1 MSARPDYAKLETR
14 LREILE
20 SLTFP
25 SEERRWVEEYLDA
38 GEYGLAFEVI
48 CETIEKH
55 RLRIPAATYRAMDEV
70 GRQMLLNEKTWN
82 SLSALVLP
90 DSD

>member
-1 MSARPDYAKLETR
+1 MSAKPDFAKLEKA
-14 LREILE
+14 LRGILQ

-25 SEERRWVEEYLDA
+25 SEERRWVEEHLDA

-55 RLRIPAATYRAMDEV
+55 RLRIPAPTFRAMEDA
-70 GRQMLLNEKTWN
+70 GRQMQLDEKAWK
-82 SLSALVLP
+82 SLSDLVLP
-90 DSD
+90 GSG